1 MNEVVGLGAL
11 KFFSFVILS
20 EVTVE
25 CVIGFSRIVRILEDH
40 WKGKLGTII
49 FNAQQTWLCVG
60 LKNFFQGNR
69 IAGFVGLNLFP
80 CLC

>member
-1 MNEVVGLGAL
+1 MMNEVVGLSAL
-11 KFFSFVILS
+11 NFLSFVILS
-20 EVTVE
+20 EVTIE

-40 WKGKLGTII
+40 WKGKKGTII

-60 LKNFFQGNR
+60 LKNYFQGNR

-80 CLC
+80 